1 VTNVNEGSPPN
12 AANDV
17 WVLSDTVI
25 PTGIITPTWFTQN
38 DTDPNSDPLFVT
50 AVAGLTADGVIGSTG
65 LTANFE
71 VIGGLNQLVD
81 ISGLAVTGSYTLS
94 YTLSDGSATDTNNSV
109 SLTVVNTTSGD
120 NILDATTVPSL
131 GFNDFSYIDG
141 ESGGDTITGDM
152 TLSGNAAENG
162 HPGKLR
168 ARFDNETRPDLR
180 HANEYCLSKLRFPVN

>member
-1 VTNVNEGSPPN
+1 MTNVNEGSPPN

-81 ISGLAVTGSYTLS
+81 ISGLAVTGNYTLS
-94 YTLSDGSATDTNNSV
+94 YTLSDDSATDTNNSV
-109 SLTVVNTTSGD
+109 SPTVVTPHPVITSLMLLPFLLLALTTSL
-120 NILDATTVPSL
+120 ILTAKAVATPL
-131 GFNDFSYIDG
+131 PAI
-141 ESGGDTITGDM
+141 
-152 TLSGNAAENG
+152 
-162 HPGKLR
+162 
-168 ARFDNETRPDLR
+168 
-180 HANEYCLSKLRFPVN
+180 